1 MAKAPVRLKV
11 ADKWK
16 RKKWF
21 HLITPKVFGEQ
32 VVGETPADSPEAVKG
47 RTVEVNLMML
57 TGNIKTQNIYLTF
70 EVTNVQGANAY
81 TELKRFELQQASIKR
96 RVRRRKDKL
105 DDSFVCITKDNRVIR
120 LKPLMITN
128 SKTSQ
133 SMKARLRRITMI
145 NLQRSIRTVDYDTL
159 IMDLVNYKLQKD
171 IRNMLHKT
179 FPVKAFE
186 IRMLETVKDEKHK
199 LASSLTNAATL
210 QAPPEARIESEEETL
225 QTPREEEIAQENLK
239 TQEA

>member
-1 MAKAPVRLKV
+1 MVKAQARLKV

-21 HLITPKVFGEQ
+21 YLIAPKIFGEQ
-32 VVGETPADSPEAVKG
+32 VVGETPANSPEAVRG

-57 TGNIKTQNIYLTF
+57 TGNIKTQNINVTF
-70 EVTNVQGANAY
+70 EVMNVQGANAY
-81 TELKRFELQQASIKR
+81 TEVKRFELQQASIKR

-105 DDSFVCITKDNRVIR
+105 DDSFVCVTKDKKVIR
-120 LKPLMITN
+120 LKPLIITN

-133 SMKARLRRITMI
+133 TMKARLRRTTMA
-145 NLQRSIRTVDYDTL
+145 NLQHSISTVDYDTL
-159 IMDLVNYKLQKD
+159 IIDLVNYKLQKD

-186 IRMLETVKDEKHK
+186 IRILETMKDEKHK
-199 LASSLTNAATL
+199 LASLLANAAMMK
-210 QAPPEARIESEEETL
+210 APPEARVEIEEETS
-225 QTPREEEIAQENLK
+225 QAPQEQELPQEHLE